1 MGVEVWEVPK
11 PVKGLLKFRD
21 IYLEVLSKEDK
32 PLELD
37 FSHVRRID
45 KKVSEIFKAD
55 ICTIID
61 KAHESEKSKGLIDK
75 LKELISGGK
84 DD

>member
-11 PVKGLLKFRD
+11 PTKGLLKFRD
-21 IYLEVLSKEDK
+21 IYLEILSKEDK
-32 PLELD
+32 ALELD

-45 KKVSEIFKAD
+45 KKVSDIFKAD
-55 ICTIID
+55 ICTIVD
-61 KAHESEKSKGLIDK
+61 KAHQEGKSSRGLISK
-75 LKELISGGK
+75 LKELLGGR